1 MSDLEIYNLYER
13 TNPGTIDTFQKRT
26 ASKMDLQTE
35 YEKIIEDTEWIDLM
49 ETTIPYIDNIFRN
62 PNRFII
68 NEEEIVKIELA
79 RKVTVESIKH
89 LAKHTNLIQ
98 DVDPKTG
105 DVKPSK
111 ILNINKEESY
121 DTYENRFIYTL
132 IQHMKFYMMRKK
144 KMIEERLKLFE
155 KNNKRFS
162 YTGNA
167 KLLNE
172 NVSITVNLTTK
183 LDDGNKRKKG
193 ETPLER
199 IQRLEEKLLMVM
211 GSETYKLIEKKH
223 IALVTSPIKKTNLI
237 LKNVNFQYAVKL
249 WNYIQ
254 TNIDDNAKHIS
265 EKQDYSDNEELKRLA
280 DETFLLKYLIL
291 NSLDRDNAEETMQKE
306 VKEQVLNQMIDR
318 IVSLNANLTESEVK
332 DLVADRYLVIRNKNI
347 ATLGQIQKVFKKQ
360 IEKYLEKI

>member
-132 IQHMKFYMMRKK
+132 IPV
-144 KMIEERLKLFE
+144 
-155 KNNKRFS
+155 S
-162 YTGNA
+162 YTH
-167 KLLNE
+167 
-172 NVSITVNLTTK
+172 LTLPTK
-183 LDDGNKRKKG
+183 L
-193 ETPLER
+193 
-199 IQRLEEKLLMVM
+199 
-211 GSETYKLIEKKH
+211 
-223 IALVTSPIKKTNLI
+223 
-237 LKNVNFQYAVKL
+237 
-249 WNYIQ
+249 
-254 TNIDDNAKHIS
+254 
-265 EKQDYSDNEELKRLA
+265 
-280 DETFLLKYLIL
+280 
-291 NSLDRDNAEETMQKE
+291 E
-306 VKEQVLNQMIDR
+306 V
-318 IVSLNANLTESEVK
+318 
-332 DLVADRYLVIRNKNI
+332 
-347 ATLGQIQKVFKKQ
+347 
-360 IEKYLEKI
+360 